1 MAASSYLGEPI
12 ADDAASFFEG
22 AARPLLKLQDQACIQ
37 ELRQVLLNFVFG
49 ERRGSSSR

>member
-12 ADDAASFFEG
+12 ATDAASFFGG
-22 AARPLLKLQDQACIQ
+22 AARPLLSLQDPDSMRD
-37 ELRQVLLNFVFG
+37 LRQVLLNFVFR